1 MIEVDVRIFFS
12 ALMALGLLG
21 LFLLWMYMESRTT
34 FYRREAI
41 RHCYHCTRCGK
52 LYAAHPGSG
61 KVPCPDCGFEN
72 IRLSI

>member
-12 ALMALGLLG
+12 ALMAIGLLV
-21 LFLLWMYMESRTT
+21 LFLLWVYMESRTS

-41 RHCYHCTRCGK
+41 RQSYHCTRCGK
-52 LYAAHPGSG
+52 LYAARPTSG
-61 KVPCPDCGFEN
+61 KVPCPRCGFEN